1 MLATTPPAAGTATAA
16 EGEALVQ
23 AENEGGNAGYFGGY
37 SNISIHETML
47 RDQARTLAYMHAIQH
62 HAAFIKGKVVLD
74 VGCGTGIL
82 SLFAARAGAAKV
94 GQARPVYPAAPLRR
108 LTARCRC
115 SQWTRATSQS
125 RPARWSLPTASMTS
139 SP

>member
-1 MLATTPPAAGTATAA
+1 MLARTPPPAAA

-94 GQARPVYPAAPLRR
+94 GQARPVYPLP
-108 LTARCRC
+108 RC
-115 SQWTRATSQS
+115 AD
-125 RPARWSLPTASMTS
+125 
-139 SP
+139 